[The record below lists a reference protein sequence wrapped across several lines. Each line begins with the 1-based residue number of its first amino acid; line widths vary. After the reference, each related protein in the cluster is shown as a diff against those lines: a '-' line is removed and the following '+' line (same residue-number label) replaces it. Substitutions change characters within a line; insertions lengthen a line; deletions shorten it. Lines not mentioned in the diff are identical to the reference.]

1 MAKCSYPNFFTAYNS
16 LIFCPS
22 YIQNP
27 FNYTEFLKV
36 GIKKM
41 KKTITLIVSLTAALL
56 LSGCWDVTEPQR
68 MYYIDG
74 IGVDY
79 KDGQYEIYMQ
89 IINFANVAKS
99 EGPTPQAAPSE
110 IGYAKGKTMEEAF
123 FKLYRS
129 IDQKVFWGHMTF
141 ILFSEDALKNGNS
154 IPVVDSF
161 LRHRA
166 TRYQILAFVTKDPIK
181 EVLLITPILNKSLT
195 ASKLSNPLH
204 TKELN
209 TYVEPVDLRKL
220 IIFLNEPSHEVNL
233 PLVTINKNWET
244 MDKPTSETAITG
256 FGIVS
261 KNGFKGYLND
271 GDARGIQWM
280 YHKKTR
286 GDVTFKLDNKEK
298 EYLTVDLEKL
308 STTIKPIIKNNEVT
322 FEAEIKLNAII
333 NGFKGK
339 VSTDEIREGIIKE
352 VTKDIKASYEA
363 GIQLDVDVFRLSEQL
378 YRKNIKVWKKIQKD
392 GKIPLTADSLSKIKV
407 TVNKVNPGRKTFAET
422 IKE

>member
-1 MAKCSYPNFFTAYNS
+1 MK
-16 LIFCPS
+16 
-22 YIQNP
+22 
-27 FNYTEFLKV
+27 
-36 GIKKM
+36 KKM
-41 KKTITLIVSLTAALL
+41 TLIVSLAAVLL

-74 IGVDY
+74 IGIDY

-123 FKLYRS
+123 FQLYRS

-141 ILFSEDALKNGNS
+141 ILFSEDALKNKNS
-154 IPVVDSF
+154 IPVIDSF

-166 TRYQILAFVTKDPIK
+166 TRYQILSFVTKDPIK
-181 EVLLITPILNKSLT
+181 DVLLVTPILNKSLT

-204 TKELN
+204 TKELQ
-209 TYVEPVDLRKL
+209 TYIEPVDLRKL
-220 IIFLNEPSHEVNL
+220 IIFLNEPSHEVNV

-244 MDKPTSETAITG
+244 TEKPTSETALTG
-256 FGIVS
+256 FGVVS
-261 KNGFKGYLND
+261 KDGFKGYLND

-280 YHKKTR
+280 YYKKTR
-286 GDVTFKLDNKEK
+286 GDVTIKLDNKEK

-308 STTIKPIIKNNEVT
+308 STKIKPIVKNNEVT

-333 NGFKGK
+333 NGFEGK
-339 VSTDEIREGIIKE
+339 VTTDQIREGVIKE
-352 VTKDIKASYEA
+352 VKKDIKTSYKA
-363 GIQLDVDVFRLSEQL
+363 GLQLDVDVFRLSEQL
-378 YRKNIKVWKKIQKD
+378 YRTNVKAWKKIQKD
-392 GKIPLTADSLSKIKV
+392 GKIPLTADTLSKVNVI
-407 TVNKVNPGRKTFAET
+407 VNKVNPGRKTFAET
-422 IKE
+422 INE

>member
-1 MAKCSYPNFFTAYNS
+1 
-16 LIFCPS
+16 
-22 YIQNP
+22 
-27 FNYTEFLKV
+27 
-36 GIKKM
+36 M
-41 KKTITLIVSLTAALL
+41 KKKFMLIVSLTAVLL

-74 IGVDY
+74 IGIDY

-141 ILFSEDALKNGNS
+141 ILFSEDALKNKNS

-166 TRYQILAFVTKDPIK
+166 TRYQILTFVTKDPIK
-181 EVLLITPILNKSLT
+181 DVLLVTPLLNKSLT

-204 TKELN
+204 TKELQ

-220 IIFLNEPSHEVNL
+220 IIFLDEPSHEVNV

-244 MDKPTSETAITG
+244 TDKPTTETALTG
-256 FGIVS
+256 FGVVS
-261 KNGFKGYLND
+261 KDGFKGFLND

-286 GDVTFKLDNKEK
+286 GDVTIKLDNKEK

-308 STTIKPIIKNNEVT
+308 STKIKPIVKNNEVT

-339 VSTDEIREGIIKE
+339 VNTDEIREGIIKA
-352 VTKDIKASYEA
+352 VKKDIKSSYEE
-363 GIQLDVDVFRLSEQL
+363 GLKLDVDVFRLSEQL
-378 YRKNIKVWKKIQKD
+378 YRKNVKAWKKVQKD
-392 GKIPLTADSLSKIKV
+392 GKIPLTADSLSKISI

-422 IKE
+422 INE

>member
-1 MAKCSYPNFFTAYNS
+1 MAKCSYPKFLTTYNP
-16 LIFCPS
+16 LTFCPS
-22 YIQNP
+22 YIKTP
-27 FNYTEFLKV
+27 LNYTEFLKV

-68 MYYIDG
+68 MYYVDAIG
-74 IGVDY
+74 IDY

-110 IGYAKGKTMEEAF
+110 IGFAKGKTMEEAF
-123 FKLYRS
+123 FELYRS
-129 IDQKVFWGHMTF
+129 IDQKVFWGHMTS
-141 ILFSEDALKNGNS
+141 ILFSEDALKNKNS
-154 IPVVDSF
+154 IPVIDSF

-166 TRYQILAFVTKDPIK
+166 TRYQILAFVTKEPIK

-220 IIFLNEPSHEVNL
+220 VIFLNEPSHEVNI

-244 MDKPTSETAITG
+244 TDKPASETALTG

-280 YHKKTR
+280 FHKKTR

-308 STTIKPIIKNNEVT
+308 STTIKPIVKNNEVT

-352 VTKDIKASYEA
+352 VTKDIKKSYEA
-363 GIQLDVDVFRLSEQL
+363 GVQLDVDVFRLSEQL

-392 GKIPLTADSLSKIKV
+392 GKIPLTSDSLSKIKV

-422 IKE
+422 LKK

>member
-1 MAKCSYPNFFTAYNS
+1 MK
-16 LIFCPS
+16 
-22 YIQNP
+22 
-27 FNYTEFLKV
+27 
-36 GIKKM
+36 KKM
-41 KKTITLIVSLTAALL
+41 TLIVSLAAALL

-74 IGVDY
+74 IGIDY

-123 FKLYRS
+123 FQLYRS

-141 ILFSEDALKNGNS
+141 ILFSEDALKNKNS
-154 IPVVDSF
+154 IPVIDSF

-166 TRYQILAFVTKDPIK
+166 TRYQILSFVTKDPIK
-181 EVLLITPILNKSLT
+181 DVLLVTPILNKSLT

-204 TKELN
+204 TKELQ
-209 TYVEPVDLRKL
+209 TYIEPVDLRKL
-220 IIFLNEPSHEVNL
+220 IIFLNEPSHEVNV

-244 MDKPTSETAITG
+244 TEKPTSETALTG
-256 FGIVS
+256 FGVVS
-261 KNGFKGYLND
+261 KDGFKGYLND

-280 YHKKTR
+280 YYKKTR
-286 GDVTFKLDNKEK
+286 GDVTIKLDNKEK

-308 STTIKPIIKNNEVT
+308 STKIKPIVKNNEVT

-333 NGFKGK
+333 NGFEGK
-339 VSTDEIREGIIKE
+339 VTTDQIREGVIKE
-352 VTKDIKASYEA
+352 VKKDIKTSYKA
-363 GIQLDVDVFRLSEQL
+363 GLQLDVDVFRLSEQL
-378 YRKNIKVWKKIQKD
+378 YRTNVKAWKKIQKD
-392 GKIPLTADSLSKIKV
+392 GKIPLTADTLSKVNVI
-407 TVNKVNPGRKTFAET
+407 VNKVNPGRKTFAET
-422 IKE
+422 INE

>member
-1 MAKCSYPNFFTAYNS
+1 
-16 LIFCPS
+16 
-22 YIQNP
+22 
-27 FNYTEFLKV
+27 
-36 GIKKM
+36 M
-41 KKTITLIVSLTAALL
+41 KKKITLIVSLTAVLL

-74 IGVDY
+74 VGIDY
-79 KDGQYEIYMQ
+79 KDGQYEVYLQ

-110 IGYAKGKTMEEAF
+110 IGFAKGKTMEEAF

-141 ILFSEDALKNGNS
+141 IIFSEEALKSENS
-154 IPVVDSF
+154 IPIIDSF

-166 TRYQILAFVTKDPIK
+166 TRYQILAYCTKDPIK

-204 TKELN
+204 TKELA

-220 IIFLNEPSHEVNL
+220 LIFLNEPSHEVNI
-233 PLVTINKNWET
+233 PFIEINKNWET
-244 MDKPTSETAITG
+244 AKEPTTETALTG
-256 FGIVS
+256 FGLVS
-261 KNGFKGYLND
+261 RKGFKGYLKD
-271 GDARGIQWM
+271 GAARGVQWV

-286 GDVTFKLDNKEK
+286 GDVTFRLENKEK
-298 EYLTVDLEKL
+298 EFLTVDLEKL
-308 STTIKPIIKNNEVT
+308 STKIKPIVKNNEVT
-322 FEAEIKLNAII
+322 FEVDIKLNAII

-339 VSTDEIREGIIKE
+339 VSTDEIRKGIIKE
-352 VTKDIKASYEA
+352 VKNDIKKSYEE
-363 GIQLDVDVFRLSEQL
+363 GLKLDVDVFRLSEQL
-378 YRKNIKVWKKIQKD
+378 YRKNVKAWKKIQKD
-392 GKIPLTADSLSKIKV
+392 GKVPLTADSLKLNV

>member
-1 MAKCSYPNFFTAYNS
+1 
-16 LIFCPS
+16 
-22 YIQNP
+22 
-27 FNYTEFLKV
+27 
-36 GIKKM
+36 M

-352 VTKDIKASYEA
+352 VTKDIKTSYEA
-363 GIQLDVDVFRLSEQL
+363 GIQLDVDIFRLSEQL